1 MSISTLKNILKTGA
15 RVLSSAYLT
24 SIPLH
29 HVSHGPRI
37 LDGLQGAEA
46 PAWASPTMC
55 TERRKHV
62 EVRKL
67 KLILALDFFVD
78 FWWGDS

>member
-1 MSISTLKNILKTGA
+1 MSISTLKNILKRGQG
-15 RVLSSAYLT
+15 VLSSAYLT
-24 SIPLH
+24 SIPL
-29 HVSHGPRI
+29 HGPRI